1 MRVALQHAPVHEC
14 AGVALVRV
22 AANVFNVALRRLGK
36 FPFKPRG
43 EARAA
48 APAKA
53 AFEYNVYNVV
63 AAHLRKRLG
72 KRLVAVKG
80 DVFVYIFRVY
90 NAAVSQRH
98 ALLLFVKI
106 DLLKGAY
113 LAVLRNALFI
123 KQVRDHP
130 ALNKMLAHYALNVV
144 HLNVAVKR
152 ALRIHYADGA
162 VFAKAEAARPHN
174 LYFVFKSGVPYAFL
188 KSLYYGGGIGR

>member
-1 MRVALQHAPVHEC
+1 MRVAFQHAPVHEC

-22 AANVFNVALRRLGK
+22 AANVFNVALGGLGK
-36 FPFKPRG
+36 FPFKSRG

-72 KRLVAVKG
+72 KRLVAIEG
-80 DVFVYIFRVY
+80 DVFVYVFRVY

-113 LAVLRNALFI
+113 LAVLRLS
-123 KQVRDHP
+123 
-130 ALNKMLAHYALNVV
+130 L
-144 HLNVAVKR
+144 
-152 ALRIHYADGA
+152 IH
-162 VFAKAEAARPHN
+162 
-174 LYFVFKSGVPYAFL
+174 
-188 KSLYYGGGIGR
+188 I